1 MNTSLLPPIFP
12 PPPMPGA
19 AAASASANMFPNPQ
33 PPMPNQMN
41 NSILADQSMLNNVS
55 FQSERTPFNPNRTQT
70 NFANLNTTIP
80 SSASALQTQM
90 QQTKQPQ
97 PVVNQQQ
104 VLPPFNP
111 SQPPPFAFSQNLP
124 AQTAATTTTA
134 ANPIKFAPPI
144 NTTSTPQTNQFAFKQ
159 QQQQQQP
166 PVVDSKPKLPLFN
179 LSPAKPLTD
188 ATNKEPAKSESIFG
202 ANLFKPAAEQPKTLF
217 GGGELFK
224 APQPTTLAN
233 EDDEEN
239 DQGGNPEE
247 YEPKV
252 DFKPIVH
259 LTEVEVKTGEED
271 ELVLFKQ
278 RCKLFRFAS
287 ETKEWKEKGT
297 GEMKILKHKQTGHIR
312 LLMRRDQV
320 LKLCANHRITPE
332 LKLNEI
338 SPKQLS
344 WVAVDFAENEPKN
357 ELLLAKFANEDNAKQ
372 FKTEFEKAVEASK
385 SSMGGAQPV
394 ASMTKSASQP
404 ASNKPS
410 LAQLLKNDNWSCTG
424 CYASNKKEDLK
435 CPCCATAKPGAQIPT
450 SNTSPALNKPNEP
463 PKFSFGLPPATTAS
477 TTTPNKALVI
487 I

>member
-1 MNTSLLPPIFP
+1 
-12 PPPMPGA
+12 MPGSA
-19 AAASASANMFPNPQ
+19 AAAAPNMFPNPLSSQ
-33 PPMPNQMN
+33 PQPPPMPNQMN
-41 NSILADQSMLNNVS
+41 NSALADQSMLNNVS

-70 NFANLNTTIP
+70 NFANLNTTMP

-90 QQTKQPQ
+90 QQTKPVVSQQ
-97 PVVNQQQ
+97 PV
-104 VLPPFNP
+104 LAPFNP

-124 AQTAATTTTA
+124 AQPAA

-159 QQQQQQP
+159 QQQQQQQQQQP
-166 PVVDSKPKLPLFN
+166 PVVDSKPKMPLFN
-179 LSPAKPLTD
+179 LSPAKPLND
-188 ATNKEPAKSESIFG
+188 ATNKEPAKTESIFG
-202 ANLFKPAAEQPKTLF
+202 GNLFKPAEPPKTSLF

-233 EDDEEN
+233 EDDDEN
-239 DQGGNPEE
+239 DQTGGNPEE

-259 LTEVEVKTGEED
+259 LNEVEVKTGEED

-385 SSMGGAQPV
+385 LSMGGAQPV

-410 LAQLLKNDNWSCTG
+410 LAQLLKNDNWSCSG

-435 CPCCATAKPGAQIPT
+435 CPCCGTAKPGAPIPT
-450 SNTSPALNKPNEP
+450 SNTSPAVNKLTEP
-463 PKFSFGLPPATTAS
+463 PKFSFGLQTPPVATT